1 MTSTGD
7 RGKKRRRQEKAGEDR
22 QKTGRRADKYLRI
35 CCDRSSHDSCQNSGQ
50 DNSSSG
56 AARPRRLASRD
67 ASRIPQSATIVDF
80 HGIAEHCQ
88 AKRSYKKSSPVAACR
103 RTTGAAKCCIL
114 LLHVDRGEKERRA
127 RQKAGYPPAEGL
139 LAASDGTGFGSDS
152 AIVVIC

>member
-67 ASRIPQSATIVDF
+67 ASRIPRSATIVDF

-88 AKRSYKKSSPVAACR
+88 AKRSYKKAHLLPRADGLQGQLNAASFCC
-103 RTTGAAKCCIL
+103 TTTAEKRSDALNRKLAIL
-114 LLHVDRGEKERRA
+114 LRKACSLRVMA
-127 RQKAGYPPAEGL
+127 RVLEATAPFL
-139 LAASDGTGFGSDS
+139 
-152 AIVVIC
+152 

>member
-22 QKTGRRADKYLRI
+22 EKTGRRADKNLRI

-50 DNSSSG
+50 DNGSST

-67 ASRIPQSATIVDF
+67 ASLIPRTATVVDF

-88 AKRSYKKSSPVAACR
+88 AKRSVARKLA
-103 RTTGAAKCCIL
+103 IL
-114 LLHVDRGEKERRA
+114 LRQGWKQRRLC
-127 RQKAGYPPAEGL
+127 GTL
-139 LAASDGTGFGSDS
+139 LALFGQY
-152 AIVVIC
+152 